1 MAATSR
7 WACCRAVASVS
18 FDLRTRQRFPSRV
31 VRTTVMEP
39 RLNFVTLVVADLNR
53 ARRFYLDGLGW
64 SAAFEAD
71 EVVMVH
77 VGHKL
82 VLSLW
87 SEAAARDEI
96 GEVVRG
102 GTLPFT
108 LAHNVASPAE
118 VDAVLATARTAGA
131 RVYDAQQRD
140 WGGYSGYFA
149 DPDGFRWEV
158 AFNPHPIG
166 GVHIP

>member
-1 MAATSR
+1 M
-7 WACCRAVASVS
+7 
-18 FDLRTRQRFPSRV
+18 QPRV
-31 VRTTVMEP
+31 
-39 RLNFVTLVVADLNR
+39 NFITLVVSDLAR
-53 ARRFYLDGLGW
+53 SRRFYLEALGW
-64 SAAFEAD
+64 PAALD
-71 EVVMVH
+71 VPGEVLMFY
-77 VGHKL
+77 VGEKL

-87 SEAAARDEI
+87 AEAAARKEI

-108 LAHNVASPAE
+108 LAHNVTSPAE
-118 VDAVLATARTAGA
+118 VDAVLATARAGGA
-131 RVYDAQQRD
+131 KVFDAEQRD

-166 GVHIP
+166 GQRLP

>member
-1 MAATSR
+1 
-7 WACCRAVASVS
+7 
-18 FDLRTRQRFPSRV
+18 
-31 VRTTVMEP
+31 MEP
-39 RLNFVTLVVADLNR
+39 RLNFVTLVVADLDR

-64 SAAFEAD
+64 SAALDVSA

-77 VGHKL
+77 VGTKL

-87 SEAAARDEI
+87 AETAAQAEL
-96 GEVVRG
+96 GEVSRG

-118 VDAVLATARTAGA
+118 VDQVLETARAAGA
-131 RVYDAQQRD
+131 KVHAAQQRD

-166 GVHIP
+166 GVTLP